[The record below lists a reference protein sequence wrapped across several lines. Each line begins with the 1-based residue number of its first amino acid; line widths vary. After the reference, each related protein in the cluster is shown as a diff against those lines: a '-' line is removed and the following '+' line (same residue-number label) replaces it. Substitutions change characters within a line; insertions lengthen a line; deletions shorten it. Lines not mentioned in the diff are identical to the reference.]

1 MKKLALFCLLL
12 VSLFFNGPV
21 IQKSHAVSDLAV
33 IGTVLGGTALGWQV
47 LDRMRYGSGGYYG
60 AYGGGYGGHHN
71 VGYYGGGFGGYGGYG
86 MGYGGGYGMYT
97 PAMMPSYGYGGGYGN
112 YYGGYSYP
120 VGYSGSYYR
129 GVCSSYYCGW

>member
-60 AYGGGYGGHHN
+60 AYGGGFGGGHHN
-71 VGYYGGGFGGYGGYG
+71 VGYYGGGYVR
-86 MGYGGGYGMYT
+86 GYGGGIGLYT
-97 PAMMPSYGYGGGYGN
+97 PPLIQS
-112 YYGGYSYP
+112 
-120 VGYSGSYYR
+120 
-129 GVCSSYYCGW
+129 